1 MNTRNLLVGV
11 LLLSMT
17 SAIAE
22 TPAYTPVEAA
32 KHVGETASV
41 TDKVDRVSQA
51 KGGNI
56 FLNMGGAHPNE
67 AFTAFIPANLG
78 NKFSDFKKYEGATVT
93 VTGKITMRNGKP
105 QITLNSPDQIVIKE
119 ATPEKPNPQHC
130 HLPETNSFDNA
141 VVV

>member
-1 MNTRNLLVGV
+1 MFNVRHMNTSNLFAALWV
-11 LLLSMT
+11 LSIAPLM
-17 SAIAE
+17 AE
-22 TPAYTPVEAA
+22 TPTYTAVEAA

-41 TDKVDRVSQA
+41 TDKVDRVFKA

-78 NKFSDFKKYEGATVT
+78 DKFSDFKKYEGATVT
-93 VTGKITMRNGKP
+93 VTGKIIMHNGKP

-119 ATPEKPNPQHC
+119 ATPEKTESPTPS
-130 HLPETNSFDNA
+130 PSGT
-141 VVV
+141 